1 MLSKTMIS
9 TPFGHEEPTIIADLE
24 EFLQE
29 CSKLGFNT
37 INISDIDRL
46 PKNSIIFTFTND
58 AAKKTFDIAKNTK
71 HKKSIFCAT
80 QVFEPTLDA
89 ALYSL
94 NLLLIS
100 DFDRALSTQRRV
112 LNMLNSHNSFFLS
125 GNDADAQITIAPHAQ
140 PYALIAED
148 IENNF
153 IQSVAE
159 FFEVHYAHM
168 NPQEPSP
175 FSFRGTLKISGILTV
190 LRRPNP
196 TLPEGLRTSL
206 KWLSER
212 ISEEGALLVIED
224 NTITS
229 LKINGNEHVKLLD
242 LAAGPRGL
250 KLTEFAI
257 GVNDTITN
265 IIDYKINS
273 QLNEGINGVHIAI
286 GDGSSGYHID
296 FLSPAVNVSPNV
308 NNY

>member
-1 MLSKTMIS
+1 
-9 TPFGHEEPTIIADLE
+9 
-24 EFLQE
+24 
-29 CSKLGFNT
+29 
-37 INISDIDRL
+37 
-46 PKNSIIFTFTND
+46 
-58 AAKKTFDIAKNTK
+58 
-71 HKKSIFCAT
+71 
-80 QVFEPTLDA
+80 
-89 ALYSL
+89 
-94 NLLLIS
+94 
-100 DFDRALSTQRRV
+100 
-112 LNMLNSHNSFFLS
+112 LS

-159 FFEVHYAHM
+159 FFEVHHAHM

-206 KWLSER
+206 KWLSDR

-229 LKINGNEHVKLLD
+229 LKINGNEHVKFLD

-296 FLSPAVNVSPNV
+296 FLSPAVNVSPTRQ
-308 NNY
+308 